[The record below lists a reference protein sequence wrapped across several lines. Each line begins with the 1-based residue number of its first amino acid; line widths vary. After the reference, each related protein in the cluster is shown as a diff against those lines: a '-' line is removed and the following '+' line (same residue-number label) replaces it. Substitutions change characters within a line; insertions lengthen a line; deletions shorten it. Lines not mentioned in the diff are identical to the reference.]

1 MLRCEDAAMTL
12 IVAGAPIGHAADAS
26 PRLTAELA
34 GADIV
39 AAEDTRRLR
48 RLAADLGVQVGGR
61 VVSYFD
67 GNEASRVPGLLA
79 ELLEGARVLLITDAG
94 MPGVSDPGYRLVAA
108 AAGAGVAVT
117 VVPGPSAVLA
127 ALAVSALPMD
137 RFCFEGF
144 LPRRTGERSRRL
156 ASLADE
162 TRTMVFFESPRRVG
176 GTLSAMATAFGAGRS
191 AVVCRELTKTHE
203 EVRRGPVGELAR
215 WAADGLL
222 GEVTIV
228 VAGVDLT
235 SSADIDD
242 ERLRTMVEEIVATGA
257 SRKDATSAV
266 ARQSGV
272 PRRRVYAA
280 AHGSVA
286 GSVDRNPVG
295 DRPYDGERA

>member
-1 MLRCEDAAMTL
+1 
-12 IVAGAPIGHAADAS
+12 
-26 PRLTAELA
+26 
-34 GADIV
+34 
-39 AAEDTRRLR
+39 
-48 RLAADLGVQVGGR
+48 
-61 VVSYFD
+61 
-67 GNEASRVPGLLA
+67 
-79 ELLEGARVLLITDAG
+79 
-94 MPGVSDPGYRLVAA
+94 
-108 AAGAGVAVT
+108 
-117 VVPGPSAVLA
+117 
-127 ALAVSALPMD
+127 
-137 RFCFEGF
+137 
-144 LPRRTGERSRRL
+144 
-156 ASLADE
+156 
-162 TRTMVFFESPRRVG
+162 
-176 GTLSAMATAFGAGRS
+176 
-191 AVVCRELTKTHE
+191 
-203 EVRRGPVGELAR
+203 VRRGPVGELAR